1 MKRWFEIKAKAG
13 DKNAEIWI
21 YDEIGGFGIS
31 AKEFI
36 KELNALEAERIDLR
50 INSPGGV
57 VFEGAAI
64 YNALKRHGA
73 KVTSYIDG
81 LAASIAGVVA
91 LAGERVVMAENA
103 LFMIHNPWAM
113 CVGDA
118 GEMRKTAEILDKVR
132 ATIMNAYMEK
142 SGMGEEELM
151 AAMDAET
158 WYSATEAKAAGFA
171 DEVEGRA
178 DMAACAKWDM
188 KALGYRRAP
197 EFLKGDEEIHNETKP
212 QRGEEKK
219 EDTAMNEQMEQAPS
233 KGAEVKAMVN
243 SDAAKVVELAMAHG
257 FGDRATGW
265 LSEGKSVEQVAKEI
279 LDMKRSMPLASPA
292 PDVPRLTDKEQ
303 RRYSLAR
310 AIHRAA
316 LAREGSGRFDG
327 FEAEV
332 SAEIERK
339 LPATYKPQGGF
350 FVPLTIKSALD
361 TQTATKGAEAVF
373 KEQGELIELLRNTA
387 VITRLGATMLTG
399 LSSPID
405 FPKHTGAMTI
415 YWVGENPA
423 VNVNESDIS
432 LGIVTL
438 SPKTCQG
445 TTSYSRQLLA
455 QESIGIENL
464 VRNDFI
470 IGHALGWDRA
480 ALHGSGAANEPTGL
494 YNVAGVNAIAMG
506 GVPTFGKLVDM
517 GTEVAVDN
525 ALFGNLGWVTT
536 PGMAGK
542 LMQTLVASAAGSAMI
557 WQGSHLA
564 GSMAGFS
571 AIASN
576 QVKADMG
583 VGLDEHGMIF
593 GNWSDL
599 IIGMWGVVELIVD
612 PYAKKKRGMIEVTS
626 FQMVGMCVRHPESF
640 CKSTGAKI
648 V

>member
-1 MKRWFEIKAKAG
+1 MKRWFEIKARA
-13 DKNAEIWI
+13 DKGAEVWI
-21 YDEIGGFGIS
+21 YDEIGGFGVS

-64 YNALKRHGA
+64 YNALKRHPA
-73 KVTSYIDG
+73 AITTYVDG
-81 LAASIAGVVA
+81 LAASIASVVA
-91 LAGERVVMAENA
+91 LAGEKVVMAENA
-103 LFMIHNPWAM
+103 LFMIHNPWAL

-132 ATIMNAYMEK
+132 SIIMNAYMEK
-142 SGMGEEELM
+142 SGMSEEELT

-158 WYSATEAKAAGFA
+158 WYSAREAMEVGFA

-178 DMAACAKWDM
+178 DMAACLKWDL

-197 EFLKGDEEIHNETKP
+197 EFQAAINDNTEPPKGEA
-212 QRGEEKK
+212 KK
-219 EDTAMNEQMEQAPS
+219 EEFAMNEPVEKTPS
-233 KGAEVKAMVN
+233 MGTEVKVMANVN
-243 SDAAKVVELAMAHG
+243 SDAAKIVELAVAHG
-257 FGDRATGW
+257 FADRATGW

-279 LDMKRSMPLASPA
+279 LDMKRSAPLASPA
-292 PDVPRLTDKEQ
+292 PDVPRLTEKEQ
-303 RRYSLAR
+303 KNYSLAR

-332 SAEIERK
+332 SAEIERR

-387 VITRLGATMLTG
+387 VISRLGATILTG

-415 YWVGENPA
+415 HWVGENPA
-423 VNVNESDIS
+423 TDVAESDIS
-432 LGIVTL
+432 LGMVTL

-480 ALHGSGAANEPTGL
+480 ALHGSGASNEPTGL
-494 YNVAGVNAIAMG
+494 YNVPGVNALAMG
-506 GVPTFGKLVDM
+506 GAPTFGKLVDM

-542 LMQTLVASAAGSAMI
+542 LMQTLVAPAAGSAMI

-564 GSMAGFS
+564 GTMAGFG

-576 QVKADMG
+576 QVRADLG

-599 IIGMWGVVELIVD
+599 VIGMWGVVELIVD
-612 PYAKKKRGMIEVTS
+612 PYARKKRGMIEVTS

-640 CKSTGAKI
+640 CKATGAKI
-648 V
+648 A

>member
-1 MKRWFEIKAKAG
+1 MKRWFEIKTKAG
-13 DKNAEIWI
+13 KNAEVWI

-36 KELNALEAERIDLR
+36 KELNALEAESIDLR

-158 WYSATEAKAAGFA
+158 WYSAAEAKASGFV
-171 DEVEGRA
+171 DEIEGRA
-178 DMAACAKWDM
+178 DMAACVKWDF

-197 EFLKGDEEIHNETKP
+197 EFLGVINDNTEP
-212 QRGEEKK
+212 PGGEGKK
-219 EDTAMNEQMEQAPS
+219 EVKEMIVQTEVDAP
-233 KGAEVKAMVN
+233 KGAEVKAMVNVN

-257 FGDRATGW
+257 FGDRASGW
-265 LSEGKSVEQVAKEI
+265 ISEGKGVEQVAKEI

-310 AIHRAA
+310 AIHKAA
-316 LAREGSGRFDG
+316 LAREGGGRFDG

-332 SAEIERK
+332 SAEIERR

-415 YWVGENPA
+415 FWVGENPA

-445 TTSYSRQLLA
+445 STSYSRQLLA

-494 YNVAGVNAIAMG
+494 YNVAGVNAVAMG

-542 LMQTLVASAAGSAMI
+542 LMQTLVATSAGSAMI

-576 QVKADMG
+576 QVRADMG
-583 VGLDEHGMIF
+583 IGLDEHGMIF